1 MTCAIE
7 SLTVVISLYFIN
19 TNNLQYK
26 AVRPYV
32 DEIAIK
38 QAWLDAKE
46 NLCKMLQIDD
56 RASYTSYETWWRR
69 RHDLRNYLL
78 IWQNKSILRWPES
91 EEFNLVKQEFES
103 AADQGSYLRS
113 RLEDW
118 VDPEECD
125 LNSWADCQKFLYETD
140 LDVRKAYMAELETII
155 QFQLIILQNA
165 KQLKESERKY
175 LFKFIREKRAELF
188 LVGINFEISNSQTE
202 AIRYAAAQAE
212 IKKLS
217 PDKQTLFNALKVKF
231 IEEERQKALMEE
243 MREQEEER
251 KSQERQNALAQMSA
265 ERQAAMQRMLDNPN
279 MPIEEMPDCDQKL
292 TKIREWC
299 RDNNEKYTDA

>member
-91 EEFNLVKQEFES
+91 EEFNLVK
-103 AADQGSYLRS
+103 
-113 RLEDW
+113 
-118 VDPEECD
+118 
-125 LNSWADCQKFLYETD
+125 
-140 LDVRKAYMAELETII
+140 
-155 QFQLIILQNA
+155 
-165 KQLKESERKY
+165 
-175 LFKFIREKRAELF
+175 
-188 LVGINFEISNSQTE
+188 
-202 AIRYAAAQAE
+202 
-212 IKKLS
+212 
-217 PDKQTLFNALKVKF
+217 
-231 IEEERQKALMEE
+231 
-243 MREQEEER
+243 
-251 KSQERQNALAQMSA
+251 
-265 ERQAAMQRMLDNPN
+265 
-279 MPIEEMPDCDQKL
+279 
-292 TKIREWC
+292 
-299 RDNNEKYTDA
+299 